1 MKLSVSNRFFTSY
14 FTTAAMSLF
23 LNIVIHPL
31 DPQAQL
37 DLELLMSA
45 ANTMRSIPARNL
57 TQAEIARVHEESKF
71 VMRLVWLGTC
81 AMTKAD
87 RAKKAELS

>member
-1 MKLSVSNRFFTSY
+1 
-14 FTTAAMSLF
+14 MSLF

-57 TQAEIARVHEESKF
+57 TQVEVARVQEESKF

-81 AMTKAD
+81 AMTKVD

>member
-1 MKLSVSNRFFTSY
+1 
-14 FTTAAMSLF
+14 MSLF
-23 LNIVIHPL
+23 LNIVIHPF

-45 ANTMRSIPARNL
+45 ANALRSIPAHNL
-57 TQAEIARVHEESKF
+57 TQFDIARVQEESKF

-81 AMTKAD
+81 AIAKAD
-87 RAKKAELS
+87 RAKKAEPS

>member
-1 MKLSVSNRFFTSY
+1 
-14 FTTAAMSLF
+14 MSLF

-57 TQAEIARVHEESKF
+57 TQGEIARVHEESNF

-87 RAKKAELS
+87 REKKAEHS